1 MKDALDVWV
10 EVVFAG
16 IVGDVS
22 EHIAVKFCLFWCET
36 SDEVVSGF
44 GRVFA
49 LRAVR
54 RVCWLGGM

>member
-1 MKDALDVWV
+1 MDVWV

-44 GRVFA
+44 GRVLA

>member
-10 EVVFAG
+10 RVVFAG

-22 EHIAVKFCLFWCET
+22 EHIVVKFCLFWGET
-36 SDEVVSGF
+36 SDKVVSCF
-44 GRVFA
+44 GRVLT

>member
-1 MKDALDVWV
+1 MDVWV

-22 EHIAVKFCLFWCET
+22 EHIAVKFCLFWGAT
-36 SDEVVSGF
+36 SDKVISSF
-44 GRVFA
+44 GRVLA

-54 RVCWLGGM
+54 GVCWLGGV